1 MYAFGKFAQNSQGL
15 ECVDG
20 GTGWG
25 VEMAR
30 LMHKPLYLYS
40 MTHNRWFKYDRVENR
55 FEACLEPIMSLMGKT
70 CVIIGTRN
78 MEAHTDGAVYRTSFR
93 IVGGNRVPMKSKIYL
108 PVIGS

>member
-1 MYAFGKFAQNSQGL
+1 M
-15 ECVDG
+15 DG

-40 MTHNRWFKYDRVENR
+40 MTHNRWFEYDRVEDR
-55 FEACLEPIMSLMGKT
+55 FETCLEPITSLMVRHAPSSVRETWKL
-70 CVIIGTRN
+70 IQTR
-78 MEAHTDGAVYRTSFR
+78 GAVYRTCFR